1 MGFCGCAGQ
10 QGPKILHSCFTQFSD
25 YIQGTVPSEC
35 HMKNVF
41 SLSNYP
47 FECEVQCSKARGEF
61 LVNMLRRSDSCLRGE
76 GWAKKNCKFTK
87 RSS

>member
-1 MGFCGCAGQ
+1 MGCCGRAWQ
-10 QGPKILHSCFTQFSD
+10 QSPKTLHSSFTQLSH

-47 FECEVQCSKARGEF
+47 FECEAQRSKARGEF
-61 LVNMLRRSDSCLRGE
+61 LVNMLRR
-76 GWAKKNCKFTK
+76 KT
-87 RSS
+87 